1 MFIAGRSWYT
11 SSGQHAQGPFL
22 LLFQQG
28 WDLGKDPQP
37 RELRAL
43 VRHVRLNQL
52 GQFMMGHVDVKLPG
66 EDAPSRIGLSGPL
79 GSDGLP
85 LTVPRLNQAPSDV
98 PSRLWDMLT
107 VVPEELSEQYWR
119 GDRED
124 GSEAKSTVALRS
136 WAKKNIAALRKL
148 QVREKLVGSIS

>member
-1 MFIAGRSWYT
+1 MFIAGKSWYT
-11 SSGQHAQGPFL
+11 SSGQHAQGSFL

-28 WDLGKDPQP
+28 WDLGKEPQP

-43 VRHVRLNQL
+43 VRHVRLNQC

-66 EDAPSRIGLSGPL
+66 EIGPSRIGLSGPL

-85 LTVPRLNQAPSDV
+85 LTVPQLRQAPSDV

-107 VVPEELSEQYWR
+107 TVPEELSEQYWR

-124 GSEAKSTVALRS
+124 GSEAKAAAALKS
-136 WAKKNIAALRKL
+136 WAKKNVAVLRKL
-148 QVREKLVGSIS
+148 HVKDRLVGSIS